1 MATNASVKKVIP
13 SQENKVSNK
22 IALQDDDVV
31 INLKGAPFALIKA
44 VYDQRVNT
52 WLKKYGK
59 QGMTLDEAQESINE
73 RCFDSRT
80 ARTIGDALSHL
91 SDEDVV
97 SLSQDDKKA
106 YALMSSKCAGYT
118 GSCHRARSLYLR
130 DILYENLKDVAD
142 RASRKPFTWEE
153 SDEEEKPDRV
163 ELITRQIIGML
174 RKAYPPKH

>member
-1 MATNASVKKVIP
+1 MATNTSVKKVNM

-22 IALQDDDVV
+22 VSLQDGDVV
-31 INLKGAPFALIKA
+31 INLIGAPFALIKA

-52 WLKKYGK
+52 WLKKHGK
-59 QGMTLDEAQESINE
+59 QGLSLDEAQNIIDE
-73 RCFDSRT
+73 RCFDT
-80 ARTIGDALSHL
+80 QIARTIGDALRRL

-106 YALMSSKCAGYT
+106 YAQMSSKCSGYT
-118 GSCHRARSLYLR
+118 GSCHRARSLYLQ
-130 DILYENLKDVAD
+130 DILYETLKDVAD

-153 SDEEEKPDRV
+153 SDEDEKPDRV